1 MFLGFFQKFFRKL
14 NYKKFRKT
22 IRQTFCQEKF
32 VSFSNYPLRIISE
45 STLKFFL
52 VFYALIE
59 LLCRPF
65 TLILS
70 RFTANST
77 KQQAIYFKNVSKLYY
92 FLNC

>member
-1 MFLGFFQKFFRKL
+1 MFSYRKPINVHSDL
-14 NYKKFRKT
+14 EKIRK
-22 IRQTFCQEKF
+22 TFCQEKF